1 MGSGG
6 PSHSGGQMPGRSGNM
21 MSTAKRQQAKI
32 STQVS
37 VWSLLQLFGMGLM
50 IILVAI
56 LLAAGGILR
65 LQPKKVLIE

>member
-1 MGSGG
+1 MGGGG
-6 PSHSGGQMPGRSGNM
+6 PSQGGGQMPGRSGNM
-21 MSTAKRQQAKI
+21 MSTAKQQQAKI

-56 LLAAGGILR
+56 MLAAGGILR